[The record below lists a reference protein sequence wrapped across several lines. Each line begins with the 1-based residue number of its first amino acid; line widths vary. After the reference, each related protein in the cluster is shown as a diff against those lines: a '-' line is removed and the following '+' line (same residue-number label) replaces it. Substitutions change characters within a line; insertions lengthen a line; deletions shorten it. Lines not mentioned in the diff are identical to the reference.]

1 VLEDLMLRATASV
14 CVIGLGTTGL
24 PLAALWARRG
34 FRVIGV
40 DKALGPGDPPDD
52 WCPCRFTEAGLGELY
67 RSQIRSGRLQLQNTV
82 PSGADAYVVCV
93 PTPLDVRTRRADL
106 RLLHVAVEQLAEALS
121 ATAAEGERERLVVL
135 ESTVPPGTTARIA
148 DRLRGACPALTLRVA
163 YCAERSFPGRLLHE
177 MVHNTRVI
185 GALDPPSAAAA
196 RALYAAIAEGELQLT
211 DPQTAEFVK
220 LTENAYRDVNLA
232 FANEIARLAEQ
243 HGVDP
248 SEAIALANHHPRVHI
263 LRPGCGVG
271 GECIPVDPW
280 FLLPPGGADATLI
293 PAARAL
299 NDRVPHRLA
308 GELLRRLAEGNGR
321 LRGLP
326 VAALGVTYRPEIP
339 DTRNSPALT
348 IIRRLRAEGVAL
360 RVADPVLGALSPGEG
375 VRLEPLDSALDAVD
389 AVILLVDHR
398 CFDRIPGTRLGSRP
412 RRKRLL
418 DASFSPDLHAWEASG
433 FEVVRI
439 GAPSCRR
446 ADHGDR
452 VTPAA
457 LSAG

>member
-196 RALYAAIAEGELQLT
+196 RALYAAIAEG
-211 DPQTAEFVK
+211 
-220 LTENAYRDVNLA
+220 
-232 FANEIARLAEQ
+232 
-243 HGVDP
+243 
-248 SEAIALANHHPRVHI
+248 
-263 LRPGCGVG
+263 
-271 GECIPVDPW
+271 
-280 FLLPPGGADATLI
+280 
-293 PAARAL
+293 
-299 NDRVPHRLA
+299 
-308 GELLRRLAEGNGR
+308 NGR